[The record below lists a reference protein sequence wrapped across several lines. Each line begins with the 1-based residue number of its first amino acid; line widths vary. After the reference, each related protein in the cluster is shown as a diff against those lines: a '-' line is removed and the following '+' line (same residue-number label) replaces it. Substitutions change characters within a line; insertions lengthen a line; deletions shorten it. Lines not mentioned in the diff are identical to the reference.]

1 MDTHDFERDFWSNCC
16 NSYNEETKQLLYLKL
31 MGFHP
36 TPTWRTP
43 WSFDGDGKSY
53 IDIGGGPVSVL
64 LKFENRKRGGSFVVD
79 PGDYPNWVAA
89 RYGAADIMFLHAR
102 GEDIVDA
109 STFDV
114 ALIYNCLQ
122 HTEDPERIIANAK
135 ACSKQLKMFEWIDT
149 PPHEGHPQ
157 TLTEAL
163 LSSWSGQIGRVVTL
177 NGENECYG
185 RAWIL

>member
-1 MDTHDFERDFWSNCC
+1 MDDLESRFWGDCC

-43 WSFDGDGKSY
+43 YSFDGGGKSF
-53 IDIGGGPVSVL
+53 IDIGGGPTSVL
-64 LKFENRKRGGSFVVD
+64 LKFENRKPSLVVD
-79 PGDYPNWVAA
+79 PGDYPSWVNA
-89 RYGAADIMFLHAR
+89 RYGAANIVLLQAR
-102 GEDIVDA
+102 AEDLIESSV
-109 STFDV
+109 FDV

-122 HTEDPERIIANAK
+122 HVDNPEKIIANAK

-149 PPHEGHPQ
+149 EPHEGHPQ
-157 TLTEAL
+157 KLTEDAL
-163 LSSWSGQIGRVVTL
+163 NRWSDQQGRVVEL
-177 NGENECYG
+177 RGENECFG